1 MPILN
6 RSQLA
11 DIRGGIRM
19 AVDATDVITEVVE
32 KVHRTIQLR
41 PAPLGAPTDDRPKG
55 IAGIVYRAVRGASRL
70 IGQAVDAGLAPVTAL
85 LPEGESSPS
94 LDTYRS
100 VANGVYGDYLLQ
112 TANPLAIEMSLR
124 YRGQRVDPHDPT
136 SVFSQHSKMSPGNK
150 LLVLVHGLCM
160 NDRQWNRDGHDHGA
174 VLAGELGYLPLY
186 LRYNS
191 GLRIASNGR
200 AFAEL
205 LETLTGN
212 CSSRFEELVIMG
224 HSMGGL
230 VARSALNYGRAANHQ
245 WPEYL
250 RKLVFLGTP
259 HHGAPLERGGHVLD
273 LVMEL
278 SPYLAPFA
286 KLSRAR
292 SAGITDLRRGTVSVE
307 DEFVPLPSGVQC
319 YAAAAVRAA
328 KRSLLSDRLIGDG
341 LVPLDSALGRH
352 RDTTRVLEIPKNR
365 QWIGYRMGHRDLLN
379 RPEVYKQISRWLAE
393 PQ

>member
-1 MPILN
+1 
-6 RSQLA
+6 
-11 DIRGGIRM
+11 M

-41 PAPLGAPTDDRPKG
+41 PAPLGAPTNDRPNG
-55 IAGIVYRAVRGASRL
+55 IAGVVYSAVRVASRL

-94 LDTYRS
+94 LDAYRS

-136 SVFSQHSKMSPGNK
+136 SVFRQQSEITPARK

-205 LETLTGN
+205 LETLTAN
-212 CSSRFEELVIMG
+212 CSSRLEELVIMG

-230 VARSALNYGRAANHQ
+230 VARSALNYGLAANHK

-292 SAGITDLRRGTVSVE
+292 SAGITDLRRGTVSAE

-328 KRSLLSDRLIGDG
+328 KSSLLSDRLIGDG

-352 RDTTRVLEIPKNR
+352 RDTTRMLAIPRNR

-379 RPEVYKQISRWLAE
+379 RPEVYKQIFRWLAE